1 MPIATPSAINTVQ
14 LLSKASPASYAGFNE
29 NKVSSA
35 DHILIL
41 RKRVINHDLTNIM
54 TFHLINH
61 SSTQLFVAPMFST
74 LCIL

>member
-54 TFHLINH
+54 TFH
-61 SSTQLFVAPMFST
+61 
-74 LCIL
+74 